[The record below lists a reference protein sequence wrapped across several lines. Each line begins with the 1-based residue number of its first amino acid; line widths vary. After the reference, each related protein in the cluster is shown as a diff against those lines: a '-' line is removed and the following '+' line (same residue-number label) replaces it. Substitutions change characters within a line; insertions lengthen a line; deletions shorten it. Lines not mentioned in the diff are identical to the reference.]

1 MKESRSDDAM
11 RILLIEDDAAF
22 SDTLAFQLRQEEIVT
37 DICSDGVD
45 ALDFIGEN
53 AYDLILLDRMLPRM
67 DGVTLLRKIREQGNH
82 TPVIMLTA
90 LGELEDRVAGLDS
103 GADDYLV
110 KPFEFDELMARIRC
124 IRRRP
129 SQWTENQKLL
139 FSDISFVPDSHLLH
153 GPLGD
158 CTLSRTESAL
168 FDLLVRNS
176 GQTLPR
182 ETIISRI
189 WGPYG
194 DVENGNL
201 DNYIHFVRRRLKS
214 VSTRA
219 TIQTVRG
226 VGYRLEQ
233 GGGQ

>member
-1 MKESRSDDAM
+1 M
-11 RILLIEDDAAF
+11 RILLIEDDSAF
-22 SDTLAFQLRQEEIVT
+22 SDTLAFQLRQEEILT
-37 DICSDGVD
+37 DVCADGLD
-45 ALDFIGEN
+45 ALDYIGKN

-67 DGVTLLRKIREQGNH
+67 DGITLLKKIREQGSY
-82 TPVIMLTA
+82 TPVIILTA
-90 LGELEDRVAGLDS
+90 LGEVEDRVTGLDS

-110 KPFEFDELMARIRC
+110 KPFEFNELMARIRC

-129 SQWTENQKLL
+129 SQWTENEKLV
-139 FSDISFVPDSHLLH
+139 FSDISFTPDSHLLC
-153 GPLGD
+153 GPLGN

-168 FDLLVRNS
+168 FDLLVRNP
-176 GQTLPR
+176 GQILPR

-194 DVENGNL
+194 EVEDGNL

-214 VSTRA
+214 VSARTA
-219 TIQTVRG
+219 IQTVRG
-226 VGYRLEQ
+226 VGYRLEE

>member
-1 MKESRSDDAM
+1 M
-11 RILLIEDDAAF
+11 RILLIEDDSAF
-22 SDTLAFQLRQEEIVT
+22 SDTLAFQLRQEEILT
-37 DICSDGVD
+37 DVCADGLD
-45 ALDFIGEN
+45 ALDYIGKN

-67 DGVTLLRKIREQGNH
+67 DGITLLKKIREQGSY
-82 TPVIMLTA
+82 TPVIILTA
-90 LGELEDRVAGLDS
+90 LGEVEDRVTGLDS

-110 KPFEFDELMARIRC
+110 KPFEFNELMARIRC

-129 SQWTENQKLL
+129 SQWTENEKLV
-139 FSDISFVPDSHLLH
+139 FSDISFTPDSHLLC
-153 GPLGD
+153 GPLGN

-168 FDLLVRNS
+168 FDLLVRNP
-176 GQTLPR
+176 GQILPR

-194 DVENGNL
+194 EVEDGNL

-214 VSTRA
+214 VSARTA
-219 TIQTVRG
+219 IQTVRG

-233 GGGQ
+233 GDGQ